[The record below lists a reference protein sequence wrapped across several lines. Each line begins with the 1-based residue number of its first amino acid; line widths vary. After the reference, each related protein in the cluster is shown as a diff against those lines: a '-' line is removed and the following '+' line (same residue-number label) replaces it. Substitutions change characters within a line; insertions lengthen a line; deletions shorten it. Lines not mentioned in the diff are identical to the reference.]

1 MYGIG
6 IDISKGKSTVAIID
20 ENERVIEKPFEVL
33 HNEMGIQ
40 CILEKIKQYPKHEV
54 KLLLEATS
62 HYHYPI
68 LLPLVNKGYFVCVEN
83 ALVIKKYC
91 DTDLRKVKNDKKD
104 AIKLAKYCIEKW
116 NKLKSFQGQ
125 DKVRSE
131 LIFLSRE
138 YSKFMTT
145 QVRLKIQLND
155 LIDKTFPNLK
165 SIVDAEQRYMLFLD
179 IYEKYW
185 NPRNVLNKNKEEFI
199 DEIEKIS
206 KNRGHKVGKIIG
218 TKIYETAPTI
228 ITSCPCDE
236 ITQLAITNCI
246 RLLRNVI
253 EAINSIISK
262 MDELTKSLGEFDTVK
277 KMQGVGAKTVSRL
290 IAEIGDVRRFKNA
303 NSLIAYCGIDTPS
316 YQSGTFSANERHISK
331 RGNKNLRKVGYEIMR
346 NLKTSKPQKDNAVY
360 EYILKKE
367 AEGKNKCVAKIAGLN
382 KFLRI
387 YYARVMELYK

>member
-1 MYGIG
+1 M
-6 IDISKGKSTVAIID
+6 
-20 ENERVIEKPFEVL
+20 
-33 HNEMGIQ
+33 HNEIGIQ
-40 CILEKIKQYPKHEV
+40 CIVEKIKEYPKNEI
-54 KLLLEATS
+54 KFLLEATS

-68 LLPLVNKGYFVCVEN
+68 LLPLINKGYFVCVEN

-104 AIKLAKYCIEKW
+104 AIKLAEYCIEKW
-116 NKLKSFQGQ
+116 NKLKPFKVQ
-125 DKVRSE
+125 DNTRNE

-145 QVRLKIQLND
+145 QIRLKIQLND
-155 LIDKTFPNLK
+155 LIDKTFPSLK
-165 SIVDAEQRYMLFLD
+165 NIVDAEKRYMLFLD

-185 NPRNVLNKNKEEFI
+185 NPKIVLNKDKEEFV
-199 DEIEKIS
+199 DEIEIIS
-206 KNRGHKVGKIIG
+206 KNRGHKVGEIIG
-218 TKIYETAPTI
+218 TKIYESAPII

-236 ITQLAITNCI
+236 ITQLVITNCI
-246 RLLRNVI
+246 KLLRDTREVI
-253 EAINSIISK
+253 DSIISK
-262 MDELTKSLGEFDTVK
+262 MDELAKSLDEFDTVK
-277 KMQGVGAKTVSRL
+277 KMQGVGSKTVSRL

-303 NSLIAYCGIDTPS
+303 NSLIAYCGIDTPP
-316 YQSGTFSANERHISK
+316 YQSGTFSASERHISK

-346 NLKTSKPQKDNAVY
+346 NLKTSKPKKDNAVY